1 MCDFSESPY
10 RNDEAAGW
18 LLSPVH
24 RRLDCIPLHETSHI
38 VSIHRD
44 WGLDL
49 FSLSIELIIVT
60 LLLLVAWRTR
70 QKASRDT
77 NRKSR
82 VVISI
87 LFKTAALLFITAV
100 ITVTCMRLLHGA
112 RANSL

>member
-38 VSIHRD
+38 VPIHRD

-49 FSLSIELIIVT
+49 FGFSVEIIIII
-60 LLLLVAWRTR
+60 LLLLVIRWTQIKTSHDA
-70 QKASRDT
+70 

-82 VVISI
+82 AIISI
-87 LFKTAALLFITAV
+87 LSKTTIVLFTATIV
-100 ITVTCMRLLHGA
+100 IVTCARLSHGMRMGGL
-112 RANSL
+112 